1 MPLIN
6 LKVSLLLKWSKRFI
20 LVVGTAANQVPEFEI
35 SDIKLLYVP
44 VVTLSTQD
52 NVKLLKHL
60 ELDFKRTIN
69 WNKYQSKET
78 NQAHKKY
85 IDFLID
91 PSFQGVNTL
100 FLSSFANEEDRER
113 DKDIIFQ
120 LQK

>member
-1 MPLIN
+1 MSLIN

-120 LQK
+120 L